1 MSKRIVSF
9 VRRVLLDRRGQALP
23 WVALGMFGFLGAAG
37 LTVDMGHTLVVYN
50 QLRSSTGAA
59 ALAAAGSIYNA
70 ASSSNS
76 ASSVGNQFS
85 SATGGKNVYP
95 GLTLSNTPTVSLI
108 CLNSLMPKGTT
119 CPATNPSPNA
129 VRVTQTANAPTYFL
143 KALGIKSIPLSTTA
157 TASMQGIVNPWNVA
171 IIIDATQ
178 SMTNAPDSNCSG
190 YSTRFQCAMGGVQS
204 LLKLTNPCPPGQ
216 SSCTAA
222 DAYFRV
228 SLFSFPNITSSGFST
243 ANPCAGPFTVETYTL
258 PSSTATSY
266 TPTSSSG
273 GTYQIT
279 AYSSDYYQPT
289 ATYGLNTSSNLV
301 KAVGYGSTAPC
312 LPDVGGK
319 GTYYAGALYAAQA
332 SLLAEQKQYGGQNA
346 IILLSDGEANDT
358 VGNLNTGSN
367 SNYSA
372 TSGLYPSIVDQCQQA
387 IMAAHYAATY
397 PGNNTRVYA
406 VAYGSTSSGCV
417 TGSNYSDKTLVAT
430 GTYNVP
436 VSLSTLSPCVT
447 MEDIASSLSYFFA
460 DSSSASSAC
469 TDSAHSTTSLS
480 SIFSAI
486 SSSFTNPRLISNS
499 AT

>member
-1 MSKRIVSF
+1 
-9 VRRVLLDRRGQALP
+9 
-23 WVALGMFGFLGAAG
+23 
-37 LTVDMGHTLVVYN
+37 
-50 QLRSSTGAA
+50 
-59 ALAAAGSIYNA
+59 
-70 ASSSNS
+70 
-76 ASSVGNQFS
+76 
-85 SATGGKNVYP
+85 
-95 GLTLSNTPTVSLI
+95 
-108 CLNSLMPKGTT
+108 
-119 CPATNPSPNA
+119 
-129 VRVTQTANAPTYFL
+129 
-143 KALGIKSIPLSTTA
+143 
-157 TASMQGIVNPWNVA
+157 MQGIVNPWNVA

-190 YSTRFQCAMGGVQS
+190 YSTRFKCAMGGVQS
-204 LLKLTNPCPPGQ
+204 LLALTNPCPPGQ
-216 SSCTAA
+216 SGCTAA
-222 DAYFRV
+222 NAYFRV
-228 SLFSFPNITSSGFST
+228 SLFSFPNVTSSGFST
-243 ANPCAGPFTVETYTL
+243 ANPCAGPFTLETYTL

-266 TPTSSSG
+266 APTSSSG

-279 AYSSDYYQPT
+279 GYLSDYYQPT

-301 KAVGYGSTAPC
+301 EAVGYGSTAPC

-319 GTYYAGALYAAQA
+319 GTYYAGAIYAAQA
-332 SLLAEQKQYGGQNA
+332 SLIAEQKQYGGQNA
-346 IILLSDGEANDT
+346 IIFLSDGEANDT

-397 PGNNTRVYA
+397 PGSNTRVYA
-406 VAYGSTSSGCV
+406 VAYGSTSSGCI

-469 TDSAHSTTSLS
+469 TDSAHSTTSLG

-486 SSSFTNPRLISNS
+486 SSSFTNPQLVSNS